1 MVWLVPPLVSAKVP
15 VVPAPIGRPV
25 ALVRVPEDGV
35 PRAPLKVTKAPA
47 EPTLTPRAVA
57 TLVPSPEIPVETGRP
72 VALVKVAADGVPKF
86 GVVKIGLVANTI
98 APVPVSSVME
108 LASDRE
114 TAVVV
119 ACDPAPRKSAREA
132 VRDGYVMVLPV
143 RVGLVPKTADPLP
156 VSSDRAEVRLALV
169 RPLASRLATFELY
182 EKKP

>member
-86 GVVKIGLVANTI
+86 GVVKIGLVVYATT
-98 APVPVSSVME
+98 PVPDSSERMVAKLAEVS
-108 LASDRE
+108 
-114 TAVVV
+114 
-119 ACDPAPRKSAREA
+119 
-132 VRDGYVMVLPV
+132 
-143 RVGLVPKTADPLP
+143 VPK
-156 VSSDRAEVRLALV
+156 
-169 RPLASRLATFELY
+169 
-182 EKKP
+182 